1 MLYNTSLNIDYK
13 DEKYKNE
20 HNVIYQKQFLKAFYI
35 EKYDEK
41 KIIKK
46 MDQIYDDIC
55 NDNNMKKL
63 FDEIKKRNKIFPFEL
78 KDKDMFSLLF
88 SYDTFDLL
96 HLFIKEYY
104 ENDYISDKTYETFIN
119 KAKTTDNFF

>member
-13 DEKYKNE
+13 HEKYKNE
-20 HNVIYQKQFLKAFYI
+20 NNSEYQKQFLKAFHI

-41 KIIKK
+41 IVIEK

-63 FDEIKKRNKIFPFEL
+63 FNEVKNRNKIFPFEL
-78 KDKDMFSLLF
+78 KDKDLFSLLF
-88 SYDTFDLL
+88 SYDTFDLV
-96 HLFIKEYY
+96 HLFIKDYY
-104 ENDYISDKTYETFIN
+104 ENDYVNDKTYENFIN

>member
-13 DEKYKNE
+13 HEKYKNE
-20 HNVIYQKQFLKAFYI
+20 NNIEYQKQFLKAFYI

-41 KIIKK
+41 IVIEK

-63 FDEIKKRNKIFPFEL
+63 FNEVKNRNKIFPFEL
-78 KDKDMFSLLF
+78 KDKDLFSLLF

-96 HLFIKEYY
+96 HLFIKDYY
-104 ENDYISDKTYETFIN
+104 ENDYVNDKTYENFIN
-119 KAKTTDNFF
+119 KTKTADNFF